1 MKKELNYIEICININ
16 GEFKMKLN
24 IDQLKAWTNAFGPSG
39 FELEVAKLI
48 KDYVSQFA
56 DEVSQDRS
64 GSVIFRKGDQG
75 PKIMLA
81 GHMDE
86 IGFII
91 TGINKIGYLTFNQL
105 GGWWDQTLLSQRV
118 IIRVRDGTKI
128 TGIIAAKPPHII
140 DPEERKKVVTKQK
153 MFIDVGCKSKKEV
166 EALGIKIGDPAVPES
181 QFELLK
187 RTQISKEKDEE
198 IKKEVT
204 LAIAKGFDDRIGA
217 FIAAEVIRKL
227 KEERIDHPNQIYGV
241 ATVQEEIGLRGARTS
256 AHIIQPDVGFAIEVD
271 ISGDVPGVE
280 KAKAPAEMSK
290 GVSILTADRS
300 MIPNPRLKH
309 FVLDVAEENK
319 IDHQLSHV
327 LGGGTDAGVIHITGA
342 GCPSLV
348 IGVPTRHIHSHNGI
362 LDLGDVEK
370 AVNLLIEVIK
380 KLDQRTIDSF
390 TQI

>member
-1 MKKELNYIEICININ
+1 
-16 GEFKMKLN
+16 MKLN
-24 IDQLKAWTNAFGPSG
+24 IDQLEAWTNAFGPSG

-48 KDYVSQFA
+48 KNYVSQYA
-56 DEVSQDRS
+56 DEVSQDKS
-64 GSVIFRKGDQG
+64 GSVIFKKGDQG

-91 TGINKIGYLTFNQL
+91 TGINKQGYLTFNQL
-105 GGWWDQTLLSQRV
+105 GGWWDQTLLTQKV

-128 TGIIAAKPPHII
+128 TGIIVAKPPHII
-140 DPEERKKVVTKQK
+140 DPEERKKVVKKEK
-153 MFIDVGCKSKKEV
+153 MFIDVGCKSKEEV
-166 EALGIKIGDPAVPES
+166 EALDIKIGDPAVPDS
-181 QFELLK
+181 QFELMR
-187 RTQISKEKDEE
+187 RTQLSKKNGAK

-204 LAIAKGFDDRIGA
+204 LAMAKGFDDRIGA
-217 FIAAEVIRKL
+217 FIAAEVIRQL
-227 KEERIDHPNQIYGV
+227 KEEGIDHPNQIYGV
-241 ATVQEEIGLRGARTS
+241 ATVQEEIGLRGARTA
-256 AHIIQPDVGFAIEVD
+256 AHVIQPDVGFALEVD

-280 KAKAPAEMSK
+280 KTKAPAEMSK
-290 GVSILTADRS
+290 GVSILTADGS
-300 MIPNPRLKH
+300 MIPNPRLKY
-309 FVLDVAEENK
+309 FVLDIAEEKK
-319 IDHQLSHV
+319 IPHQLSLV

-370 AVNLLIEVIK
+370 TVELLIEVIK
-380 KLDQRTIDSF
+380 RLDQKAVDSF

>member
-1 MKKELNYIEICININ
+1 LKKELERFFKCIKICGDN
-16 GEFKMKLN
+16 EMKLN
-24 IDQLKAWTNAFGPSG
+24 INQLEAWTNAFGPSG

-48 KDYVSQFA
+48 KNYVSQYA
-56 DEVSQDRS
+56 DEVSQDKS
-64 GSVIFRKGDQG
+64 GSVIFKKGDHG

-91 TGINKIGYLTFNQL
+91 TGINKQGYLTFNQL

-128 TGIIAAKPPHII
+128 TGIIVAKPPHII
-140 DPEERKKVVTKQK
+140 DPEERKKVVKKEK
-153 MFIDVGCKSKKEV
+153 MFIDVGCKSKEEV
-166 EALGIKIGDPAVPES
+166 EALDIKIGDPAVPDS
-181 QFELLK
+181 QFELMR
-187 RTQISKEKDEE
+187 RTQLSKKNGEK

-204 LAIAKGFDDRIGA
+204 LAMAKGFDDRIGA
-217 FIAAEVIRKL
+217 FIAAEVMRQL
-227 KEERIDHPNQIYGV
+227 KEEGIEHPNQIYGV
-241 ATVQEEIGLRGARTS
+241 ATVQEEIGLRGARTA
-256 AHIIQPDVGFAIEVD
+256 AHVIQPDVGFALEVD

-280 KAKAPAEMSK
+280 KTKAPAEMSK
-290 GVSILTADRS
+290 GVSILTADGS

-309 FVLDVAEENK
+309 FVLDIAEEKN
-319 IDHQLSHV
+319 IAHQLSLV
-327 LGGGTDAGVIHITGA
+327 LGGGTDAGIIHITGA

-370 AVNLLIEVIK
+370 TVKLLIEVIK
-380 KLDQRTIDSF
+380 RLDQKTVDSF

>member
-1 MKKELNYIEICININ
+1 MRISE
-16 GEFKMKLN
+16 MKLN
-24 IDQLKAWTNAFGPSG
+24 IDKLETWTNAFGPSG

-56 DEVSQDRS
+56 EVSQDKT
-64 GSVIFRKGDQG
+64 GSLIFQKGDQG

-91 TGINKIGYLTFNQL
+91 TGINKQGYLTFNQL

-118 IIRVRDGTKI
+118 IIKIRDGTKI
-128 TGIIAAKPPHII
+128 TGIIVAKPPHIL
-140 DPEERKKVVTKQK
+140 DPEERKKVVVKTN

-166 EALGIKIGDPAVPES
+166 EALGIKIGDPAVPDS
-181 QFELLK
+181 KFEILK
-187 RTQISKEKDEE
+187 RTQITKEKDEE
-198 IKKEVT
+198 KKKEVT
-204 LAIAKGFDDRIGA
+204 LAMAKAFDDRIGA
-217 FIAAEVIRKL
+217 FIAAEVIHRL
-227 KEERIDHPNQIYGV
+227 KEENIDHPNQVYGV
-241 ATVQEEIGLRGARTS
+241 ATVQEEIGLRGARTA
-256 AHIIQPDVGFAIEVD
+256 AHVIQPDVGFALEVD
-271 ISGDVPGVE
+271 IAGDVPGVE
-280 KAKAPAEMSK
+280 KTKAPAEMSK
-290 GVSILTADRS
+290 GVSILTGDAT

-309 FVLDVAEENK
+309 FVLDIAKEK
-319 IDHQLSHV
+319 GIDHQLSLV

-348 IGVPTRHIHSHNGI
+348 ISVPTRHIHSHNGI

-370 AVNLLIEVIK
+370 AVELLVEVIK
-380 KLDQRTIDSF
+380 RLDEKTVKSF

>member
-1 MKKELNYIEICININ
+1 LKKELERFFKCIKICGDN
-16 GEFKMKLN
+16 EMKLN
-24 IDQLKAWTNAFGPSG
+24 INQLEAWTNAFGPSG

-48 KDYVSQFA
+48 KNYVSQYA
-56 DEVSQDRS
+56 DEVSQDKS
-64 GSVIFRKGDQG
+64 GSVIFKKGDHG

-91 TGINKIGYLTFNQL
+91 TGINKQGYLTFNQL

-128 TGIIAAKPPHII
+128 TGIIVAKPPHII
-140 DPEERKKVVTKQK
+140 DPEERKKVVKKEK
-153 MFIDVGCKSKKEV
+153 MFIDVGCKSKEEV
-166 EALGIKIGDPAVPES
+166 EALDIKIGDPAVPDS
-181 QFELLK
+181 QFELMR
-187 RTQISKEKDEE
+187 RTQLSKKNGEK

-204 LAIAKGFDDRIGA
+204 LAMAKGFDDRIGA
-217 FIAAEVIRKL
+217 FIAAEVMRQL
-227 KEERIDHPNQIYGV
+227 KEEGIEHPNQIYGV
-241 ATVQEEIGLRGARTS
+241 ATVQEEIGLRGARTA
-256 AHIIQPDVGFAIEVD
+256 AHVIQPDVGFALEVD

-280 KAKAPAEMSK
+280 KTRAPAEMSK
-290 GVSILTADRS
+290 GVSILTADGS

-309 FVLDVAEENK
+309 FVLDIAEEKN
-319 IDHQLSHV
+319 IAHQLSLV
-327 LGGGTDAGVIHITGA
+327 LGGGTDAGIIHITGA

-370 AVNLLIEVIK
+370 TVKLLIEVIK
-380 KLDQRTIDSF
+380 RLDQKTVDSF